1 MPNISKTTAAILG
14 EAHAREQDAI
24 GESSVAE
31 LERKLRRLRQE
42 IFSYEGTPEVEAKQN
57 ELSAV
62 KAQLMKLRQSSG
74 DGDRGPYSGL
84 TRGELSRSRTSETDW
99 Y

>member
-14 EAHAREQDAI
+14 EAHTSTDT
-24 GESSVAE
+24 VAE

-42 IFSYEGTPEVEAKQN
+42 IFTYEGTSEEDEKMA
-57 ELSAV
+57 ELAAA
-62 KAQLMKLRQSSG
+62 KAQLMKLRQSG
-74 DGDRGPYSGL
+74 GGGDRGPYSGL
-84 TRGELSRSRTSETDW
+84 TRGELSRSGTSETDW